1 MKGILILLLACA
13 CQGSFGVGMKTYKPY
28 KWENFRVPFV
38 ITGMLL
44 VPAIILA
51 VRMPGWTTALLSD
64 KKAFL
69 IAAFCGI
76 LWGISAIWF
85 DLAII
90 NCGMAMTYGINFG
103 MSATLGSLLALPF
116 TGEKVSGRNLAFL
129 LVAAA
134 VIVVGIVLITK
145 AGLKENPGKEKGS
158 KMGKGILYAIG
169 AGLGSAAMNVG
180 FTCAAPLGEA
190 AKALG
195 GSAFDYKL
203 LCWMPIF
210 LTGCI
215 PSFVYCIMLFA
226 KNRSLGVY
234 LEKGTLPVLGRSQL
248 ASLAW
253 FFALY
258 LYAVAVGVMGDGA
271 VTLAWIAFT
280 SLALLI
286 SNLWGLYFK
295 EWTKPEA
302 KKWLLAGDAVLLVAF
317 VICGIAG

>member
-1 MKGILILLLACA
+1 MSGIFILLFACV

-44 VPAIILA
+44 VPVIILS
-51 VRMPGWTTALLSD
+51 VRMPGWTTAMFSD
-64 KKAFL
+64 TKAFI
-69 IAAFCGI
+69 IAAFCGV
-76 LWGISAIWF
+76 LWGVSAIWF

-103 MSATLGSLLALPF
+103 MSATLGTLLALPF
-116 TGEKVSGRNLAFL
+116 TGSKIPGRTLACL
-129 LVAAA
+129 ILAA
-134 VIVVGIVLITK
+134 VVIVIGIILITK
-145 AGLKENPGKEKGS
+145 AGLIENPDKEKGS

-190 AKALG
+190 AKAIG
-195 GSAFDYKL
+195 GSAYDYKL

-215 PSFVYCIMLFA
+215 PSFLYCISLFI
-226 KNRSLGVY
+226 KNRSFGGY
-234 LEKGTLPVLGRSQL
+234 FQKGTAAPLVKSQI

-258 LYAVAVGVMGDGA
+258 LYAVAVGVMGEGSS
-271 VTLAWIAFT
+271 TLAWIAFT

-295 EWTKPEA
+295 EWTKYEA
-302 KKWLLAGDAVLLVAF
+302 KRWLLAGDAVLLVAF
-317 VICGIAG
+317 VICGLA

>member
-1 MKGILILLLACA
+1 MKGIMVLLLACL

-28 KWENFRVPFV
+28 RWENFRVPFV
-38 ITGMLL
+38 FTGMLL
-44 VPAIILA
+44 VPVILLS
-51 VRMPGWTTALLSD
+51 VRMPGWTGALLAD
-64 KKAFL
+64 AKGFW
-69 IAAFCGI
+69 IAAFCGL

-116 TGEKVSGRNLAFL
+116 TGNEVSGHDIGVL
-129 LVAAA
+129 LIASA
-134 VIVVGIVLITK
+134 VIVIGIVLITK
-145 AGLKENPGKEKGS
+145 AGLRENPGKEKGS
-158 KMGKGILYAIG
+158 KLGKGVLYAVG

-190 AKALG
+190 GKALG

-210 LTGCI
+210 LTGCL
-215 PSFVYCIMLFA
+215 PSFVYCVILFVR
-226 KNRSLGVY
+226 NRSFGVY
-234 LEKGTLPVLGRSQL
+234 REKGTLPSLIRSQIT
-248 ASLAW
+248 SLAW

-258 LYAVAVGVMGDGA
+258 LYAVAIGIMGDDS
-271 VTLAWIAFT
+271 VTFAWIGFT

-295 EWTKPEA
+295 EWTKPAA
-302 KKWLLAGDAVLLVAF
+302 KRLLLAGDIVLLIAF
-317 VICGIAG
+317 VICGMA